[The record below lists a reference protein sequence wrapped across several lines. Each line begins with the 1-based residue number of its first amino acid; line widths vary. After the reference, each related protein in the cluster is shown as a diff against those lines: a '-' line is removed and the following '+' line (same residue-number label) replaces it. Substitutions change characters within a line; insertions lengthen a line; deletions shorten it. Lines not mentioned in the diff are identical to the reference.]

1 MYFSFRY
8 WKNSWVL
15 EKYDFTVWKMTRAAS
30 QAGDVDSSRT
40 PGLNSSVL
48 SSMNNHGVRYY
59 LCHNESASIIPYF
72 ISAVKSCQDRLNL
85 NETRRR
91 YFKYKLQF
99 KI

>member
-1 MYFSFRY
+1 
-8 WKNSWVL
+8 
-15 EKYDFTVWKMTRAAS
+15 MTRAAS
-30 QAGDVDSSRT
+30 QAGDADSSKT

-48 SSMNNHGVRYY
+48 SDHDVRYY

-72 ISAVKSCQDRLNL
+72 ILAVKSCQDRLNL